1 MGNIYIYDL
10 RGNGE
15 CVIQEKLHTEAIM
28 DFSLTKN
35 ENFIITSSLDKS
47 INMLKLN
54 GLLR

>member
-1 MGNIYIYDL
+1 MGNIYLYDL
-10 RGNGE
+10 SGNGE